1 MRALAGI
8 VEVICRELAAHAG
21 GVSCVQNIE
30 VGFQVRLHLVAGLK
44 HNVAVGQGFLGQGSL
59 GYNAVLLAQ
68 GSSVFQVGVGSF
80 HAGFVAVH
88 KGGKAGGVSF
98 HSILAGDQN
107 AGYQLGAGNFFPLFV
122 HIQGNAQA
130 FDLSQ
135 CAGHKGL
142 GQHGDR
148 AGAGL
153 QLSQSLGCF
162 AVEVKGHIVIRV
174 NTVFSQDVAQ
184 NIFRGG
190 TLAGCHDGLAL
201 QVLHAVHSLAV
212 FHNIQHA
219 QGVDAGN
226 LNGAVGFL
234 VQGCGQVSGHSGCVQ
249 LALYQLRHDFI
260 GLAVHFKVIISG
272 IFACHQ
278 VHKAHGGGAF
288 QAGNAQSIGGGQFLG
303 FLTGSGFRSSLGD
316 SFAGSCTGCNRA
328 GCRTAA
334 GGNGGSRKP
343 PRDDDDA
350 PRKAKGRKSG
360 KKGSSGKGGNGKKKK
375 KIRWWQIL
383 LITLLVIALIFG
395 GAFALIMGAITPAG
409 GNIKLNQLINTPK
422 EFQGKEFNILVTGVD
437 RSSTGDLSA
446 GAANDSNVND
456 GMTDMILYVHFNNE
470 TGEMKMLQIPRDT
483 MVTTDASVSGNYRI
497 NGVAKTQGSDGNN
510 NMAALCELVAD
521 QYKLPIDGFMTI
533 RLEMLTELVDL
544 FGGVEINV
552 PMDVDYAAL
561 GLGDSVIHA
570 GYQTLNGA
578 SMEFLLRARK
588 IYPDGD
594 IGRLNMQRQFYAA
607 LFRKLKSIG
616 NIWDVA
622 KLTPAV
628 LNYMETNLSASD
640 LISFAISMLKIDSSK
655 IMICQMPVISGP
667 QYNGQSLLYPARQA
681 DADLLNQYFR
691 ENTGPVDASQ
701 LNLCDNVID
710 LSGYTATDPNIQ
722 QMGGLM
728 AEADDAQKNENLDGS
743 NQVTD
748 IMASESTAES
758 ESTDTD
764 STDTESQPAA

>member
-1 MRALAGI
+1 MSEPRKLYTGSASGGLDQEQYEAARRRAQQLAEQNARRRTVQQPMRTAQGRHISQRPVVTEQPVQEPAQQAAPAP
-8 VEVICRELAAHAG
+8 EKPRELTYAQRQAMAYRAAAERKYGDTLQFQVQRPHRTVNRPPEPEQRARQAAAQLYEQPAAPRQVQQPAPRPQAQAPVQQAAPGAPAPVGGIRLEEAAAQPRRAKHADAPQPAAH
-21 GVSCVQNIE
+21 
-30 VGFQVRLHLVAGLK
+30 K
-44 HNVAVGQGFLGQGSL
+44 
-59 GYNAVLLAQ
+59 
-68 GSSVFQVGVGSF
+68 
-80 HAGFVAVH
+80 
-88 KGGKAGGVSF
+88 
-98 HSILAGDQN
+98 
-107 AGYQLGAGNFFPLFV
+107 P
-122 HIQGNAQA
+122 
-130 FDLSQ
+130 
-135 CAGHKGL
+135 
-142 GQHGDR
+142 
-148 AGAGL
+148 
-153 QLSQSLGCF
+153 
-162 AVEVKGHIVIRV
+162 
-174 NTVFSQDVAQ
+174 
-184 NIFRGG
+184 
-190 TLAGCHDGLAL
+190 
-201 QVLHAVHSLAV
+201 
-212 FHNIQHA
+212 
-219 QGVDAGN
+219 
-226 LNGAVGFL
+226 
-234 VQGCGQVSGHSGCVQ
+234 
-249 LALYQLRHDFI
+249 
-260 GLAVHFKVIISG
+260 
-272 IFACHQ
+272 
-278 VHKAHGGGAF
+278 
-288 QAGNAQSIGGGQFLG
+288 
-303 FLTGSGFRSSLGD
+303 
-316 SFAGSCTGCNRA
+316 
-328 GCRTAA
+328 RTAA

-343 PRDDDDA
+343 PRDDDA

-456 GMTDMILYVHFNNE
+456 GMTDMVLYVHFNNE

-483 MVTTDASVSGNYRI
+483 MVTTDASVSGNFRI

-533 RLEMLTELVDL
+533 RLEMLTELVDQ
-544 FGGVEINV
+544 FGGVEIYV

-570 GYQTLNGA
+570 GYQTLSGA
-578 SMEFLLRARK
+578 AMEFLLRARK

-628 LNYMETNLSASD
+628 LNYMETNLSASE

-728 AEADDAQKNENLDGS
+728 AEADDAQKDPNQNLDGS

-758 ESTDTD
+758 ESTEA
-764 STDTESQPAA
+764 ESQPAA

>member
-1 MRALAGI
+1 MSEPRKLYTGSASGGLDQEQYEAARRRAQQLAEQNARRRTVQQPMRTAQGRHISQRPVVTEQPAPAPEPP
-8 VEVICRELAAHAG
+8 VQERAQQAAPAPEKPRELTYAQRQAMAYRAAAERRYG
-21 GVSCVQNIE
+21 DTLQ
-30 VGFQVRLHLVAGLK
+30 FQVQRPRRTVNRPQAAQTAAPQQAQQAANRLYDQPAAASRQPAAQRPRAQVQKMDLRA
-44 HNVAVGQGFLGQGSL
+44 
-59 GYNAVLLAQ
+59 AQ
-68 GSSVFQVGVGSF
+68 GSKPMYDIE
-80 HAGFVAVH
+80 A
-88 KGGKAGGVSF
+88 AGG
-98 HSILAGDQN
+98 I
-107 AGYQLGAGNFFPLFV
+107 QLEDAAPRR
-122 HIQGNAQA
+122 A
-130 FDLSQ
+130 
-135 CAGHKGL
+135 K
-142 GQHGDR
+142 R
-148 AGAGL
+148 AGAP
-153 QLSQSLGCF
+153 
-162 AVEVKGHIVIRV
+162 K
-174 NTVFSQDVAQ
+174 
-184 NIFRGG
+184 
-190 TLAGCHDGLAL
+190 
-201 QVLHAVHSLAV
+201 
-212 FHNIQHA
+212 
-219 QGVDAGN
+219 
-226 LNGAVGFL
+226 
-234 VQGCGQVSGHSGCVQ
+234 
-249 LALYQLRHDFI
+249 
-260 GLAVHFKVIISG
+260 
-272 IFACHQ
+272 
-278 VHKAHGGGAF
+278 
-288 QAGNAQSIGGGQFLG
+288 
-303 FLTGSGFRSSLGD
+303 
-316 SFAGSCTGCNRA
+316 
-328 GCRTAA
+328 TAA

-360 KKGSSGKGGNGKKKK
+360 KKGGSGKGGNGKKKK

-483 MVTTDASVSGNYRI
+483 MVTTDASVSGNFRI
-497 NGVAKTQGSDGNN
+497 NGVAKTQGSDSNN

-728 AEADDAQKNENLDGS
+728 AAADDAQKNENLDGS

>member
-1 MRALAGI
+1 MSEPRKLYTGSASGGLDQEQYEAARRRAQQLAEQNARRRTVQQPMRTAQGRHISQRPVVTEQPAPAPEPP
-8 VEVICRELAAHAG
+8 VQERAQQAAPAPEKPRELTYAQRQAMAYRAAAERRYGDTLQFQVQRPRRTVNRPPEPEQRARQAAAQLYEQPAAPRQGQQPAPRPQAQAPVQQAAPVGGIRLEEAAAQPRRAKHADAPQPAAH
-21 GVSCVQNIE
+21 
-30 VGFQVRLHLVAGLK
+30 K
-44 HNVAVGQGFLGQGSL
+44 
-59 GYNAVLLAQ
+59 
-68 GSSVFQVGVGSF
+68 
-80 HAGFVAVH
+80 
-88 KGGKAGGVSF
+88 
-98 HSILAGDQN
+98 
-107 AGYQLGAGNFFPLFV
+107 P
-122 HIQGNAQA
+122 
-130 FDLSQ
+130 
-135 CAGHKGL
+135 
-142 GQHGDR
+142 
-148 AGAGL
+148 
-153 QLSQSLGCF
+153 
-162 AVEVKGHIVIRV
+162 
-174 NTVFSQDVAQ
+174 
-184 NIFRGG
+184 
-190 TLAGCHDGLAL
+190 
-201 QVLHAVHSLAV
+201 
-212 FHNIQHA
+212 
-219 QGVDAGN
+219 
-226 LNGAVGFL
+226 
-234 VQGCGQVSGHSGCVQ
+234 
-249 LALYQLRHDFI
+249 
-260 GLAVHFKVIISG
+260 
-272 IFACHQ
+272 
-278 VHKAHGGGAF
+278 
-288 QAGNAQSIGGGQFLG
+288 
-303 FLTGSGFRSSLGD
+303 
-316 SFAGSCTGCNRA
+316 
-328 GCRTAA
+328 RTAA

-343 PRDDDDA
+343 PRDEDDA

-360 KKGSSGKGGNGKKKK
+360 KKGGSGKGGNGKKKK

-483 MVTTDASVSGNYRI
+483 MVTTDTSVSGNFRI

-552 PMDVDYAAL
+552 PVDVDYAA
-561 GLGDSVIHA
+561 
-570 GYQTLNGA
+570 
-578 SMEFLLRARK
+578 EFLLRARK

-728 AEADDAQKNENLDGS
+728 AAADDAQKNENLDGS

>member
-1 MRALAGI
+1 MSEPRKLYTGSASGGLDQEQYEAARRRAQQLAEQNARRRTVQQPMRTAQGRHISQRPVVTEQPAPAPEPP
-8 VEVICRELAAHAG
+8 VQEHAQQAAPAPEKPRELTYAQRQAMAYRAAAERRYGDTLQFQVQRPRRTVNRPPEPEQRARQAAAQLYEQPAAPRQAQQPAPRPQAQAPVQHAAPGAPAPVGGIRLEEAAAQPRRAKHADAPQPAAH
-21 GVSCVQNIE
+21 
-30 VGFQVRLHLVAGLK
+30 K
-44 HNVAVGQGFLGQGSL
+44 
-59 GYNAVLLAQ
+59 
-68 GSSVFQVGVGSF
+68 
-80 HAGFVAVH
+80 
-88 KGGKAGGVSF
+88 
-98 HSILAGDQN
+98 
-107 AGYQLGAGNFFPLFV
+107 P
-122 HIQGNAQA
+122 
-130 FDLSQ
+130 
-135 CAGHKGL
+135 
-142 GQHGDR
+142 
-148 AGAGL
+148 
-153 QLSQSLGCF
+153 
-162 AVEVKGHIVIRV
+162 
-174 NTVFSQDVAQ
+174 
-184 NIFRGG
+184 
-190 TLAGCHDGLAL
+190 
-201 QVLHAVHSLAV
+201 
-212 FHNIQHA
+212 
-219 QGVDAGN
+219 
-226 LNGAVGFL
+226 
-234 VQGCGQVSGHSGCVQ
+234 
-249 LALYQLRHDFI
+249 
-260 GLAVHFKVIISG
+260 
-272 IFACHQ
+272 
-278 VHKAHGGGAF
+278 
-288 QAGNAQSIGGGQFLG
+288 
-303 FLTGSGFRSSLGD
+303 
-316 SFAGSCTGCNRA
+316 
-328 GCRTAA
+328 RTAA

-343 PRDDDDA
+343 PRDEDDA

-360 KKGSSGKGGNGKKKK
+360 KKGGSGKGGNGKKKK

-395 GAFALIMGAITPAG
+395 GAFALIMGAITPEG

-422 EFQGKEFNILVTGVD
+422 EFQGKEFNVLVTGVD
-437 RSSTGDLSA
+437 RSSTGALAA
-446 GAANDSNVND
+446 GSANDSNVND

-483 MVTTDASVSGNYRI
+483 MVTTDTSVSGNYRI
-497 NGVAKTQGSDGNN
+497 NGVAKTQGSDNNN
-510 NMAALCELVAD
+510 NMAALCELVAN
-521 QYKLPIDGFMTI
+521 QYQIHIDGFITI

-544 FGGVEINV
+544 FGGVEIYV
-552 PMDVDYAAL
+552 PREMDYQGSHL
-561 GLGDSVIHA
+561 NQ
-570 GYQTLNGA
+570 GYQTLKGDA
-578 SMEFLLRARK
+578 CEFLLRARH

-628 LNYMETNLSASD
+628 LNYMETNLSASE
-640 LISFAISMLKIDSSK
+640 LVSFAISMLKIDSSK

-710 LSGYTATDPNIQ
+710 LSGYTATDPKIQ

-728 AEADDAQKNENLDGS
+728 AEADDAQKDPNQNLDGS